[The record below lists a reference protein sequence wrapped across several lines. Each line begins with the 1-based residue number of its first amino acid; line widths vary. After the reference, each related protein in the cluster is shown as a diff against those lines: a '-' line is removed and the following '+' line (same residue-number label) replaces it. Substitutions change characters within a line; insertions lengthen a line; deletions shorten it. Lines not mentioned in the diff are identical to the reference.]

1 MFFQDLPLEIRVLI
15 LGHAINP
22 YFMAWRSGRTP
33 QHVVWK
39 HTVSASLLVC
49 KDWNAIV
56 RDRLKTVP
64 PEHVIS
70 RLTEALAFPVVKHNI
85 NRIAK
90 LDEDESM
97 TEPDGDRDD
106 DINKED
112 LITQKL
118 GYSLI
123 CSIDRGFRSCVGL
136 LLEAGVNVNFND
148 WGAMWPPL
156 LIAFY
161 VDNMEIAKLLLSHG
175 ADLYMND
182 EDDMTY
188 VGYSVLC
195 GAAKNSLLSLATRL
209 LDRGV
214 PARLDSLDKN
224 PLTGALS
231 NNDVEMAI
239 FLLDRGASF
248 LNETK
253 PKILPLSVAV
263 RACSVGTISMLI
275 DRGADINACDS
286 QEATPLTSAIAHNET
301 VAKFLIEHGA
311 VIKADHIREA
321 VKQCSLP
328 FLQTLVDKAG
338 ADWAAKVAL
347 EEAVLCNK
355 VEHVGL
361 LVLNPHLPPVFGAL
375 VEYVDK
381 AADYRQPLLVAN
393 EGM

>member
-1 MFFQDLPLEIRVLI
+1 MLFQDLPLEIRFLI

-22 YFMAWRSGRTP
+22 YFMVWRSGRTP

-39 HTVSASLLVC
+39 HRVSASLLVC

-70 RLTEALAFPVVKHNI
+70 RLPEALAFPVVKHNI
-85 NRIAK
+85 NRISK

-97 TEPDGDRDD
+97 TESDGDRDGD
-106 DINKED
+106 VNKED

-136 LLEAGVNVNFND
+136 LLEAGVSVNFND

-195 GAAKNSLLSLATRL
+195 GAARNSLLSLATRL

-214 PARLDSLDKN
+214 PARLDGLDKN

-231 NNDVEMAI
+231 NNDVCPRLFCGYDFHAH
-239 FLLDRGASF
+239 R
-248 LNETK
+248 
-253 PKILPLSVAV
+253 
-263 RACSVGTISMLI
+263 

-286 QEATPLTSAIAHNET
+286 QEATPLTSAIAPNET

-328 FLQTLVDKAG
+328 FLQTLVDRAG

-355 VEHVGL
+355 VEFVQCFQHR
-361 LVLNPHLPPVFGAL
+361 AL
-375 VEYVDK
+375 S
-381 AADYRQPLLVAN
+381 
-393 EGM
+393 